1 MQYRRDY
8 TKGAS
13 YFFTVVTFNRA
24 PLFNQSEAVARLRI
38 AFHDEM
44 ARRPFTIDAVVI
56 MPNHIH
62 AVWTLPP
69 DDANYSIRWRNIKR
83 SFTATVPQAQRPT
96 VFASRQRKKEQA
108 IWQHRF
114 WEHRIRDEKDF
125 TQHVDYIHYNPVK
138 HGKVIRP
145 VDWPYSS
152 IHRYIR
158 EKIISADWG
167 CCSVVLPDDVG
178 YE

>member
-1 MQYRRDY
+1 MR
-8 TKGAS
+8 T
-13 YFFTVVTFNRA
+13 
-24 PLFNQSEAVARLRI
+24 

-44 ARRPFTIDAVVI
+44 ARRPFMIDAVVI

-83 SFTATVPQAQRPT
+83 SFTATVPQKQRPA
-96 VFASRQRKKEQA
+96 VFASRQRKQEQA

-125 TQHVDYIHYNPVK
+125 T
-138 HGKVIRP
+138 
-145 VDWPYSS
+145 
-152 IHRYIR
+152 
-158 EKIISADWG
+158 
-167 CCSVVLPDDVG
+167 
-178 YE
+178 